1 MNKVLMFLILANT
14 NLLFG
19 LAITQ
24 ITGNQAFVVGGTVG
38 GTVALIQFFIA
49 LYLYRSDDE
58 QHSTF

>member
-1 MNKVLMFLILANT
+1 MLANT

-58 QHSTF
+58 QHSII

>member
-1 MNKVLMFLILANT
+1 MNKTLMYLILANT

-24 ITGNQAFVVGGTVG
+24 ITGCQAFVIGGTIG

-49 LYLYRSDDE
+49 LYRSNDE
-58 QHSTF
+58 